1 MERERLELRENM
13 KEKRRNKKKKIRK
26 EKKEKRQEEQP
37 STPETEMQCQ
47 EGCVKAPSDWL
58 MSERTAHESEP
69 FGAASATGLFAQRTP
84 LRVTDST
91 FSLERRSVSLT
102 FNNNMEGKR

>member
-13 KEKRRNKKKKIRK
+13 KEEKRNKKKTRK
-26 EKKEKRQEEQP
+26 EKKEKTQEGQP
-37 STPETEMQCQ
+37 STPEPEMQCQ
-47 EGCVKAPSDWL
+47 DGCVKAPSDWL
-58 MSERTAHESEP
+58 MSERTAHECEP

-84 LRVTDST
+84 LRVIDST